1 MRAQFEVERSCYPI
15 AALPKGEGRYEITN
29 MVGLDSLCDTLLPY
43 EVANTIATRANALH
57 RASRQHGWTEHGVS
71 PEVQAWVKAEAAAYS
86 RAMAG

>member
-29 MVGLDSLCDTLLPY
+29 MIGLNSLCDTPLPY
-43 EVANTIATRANALH
+43 EVANTIATRANSLH

-71 PEVQAWVKAEAAAYS
+71 PEVQVWVKAEAAAYIG
-86 RAMAG
+86 ALPG